1 MMRLMADNLPV
12 YVVRI
17 VLRRLYEVYKQSVK
31 LRTLERFISCYDLR
45 VQMLLHHP
53 AVPSEFIT
61 VWKEGK
67 NFVPTH
73 PKGAQCGQS

>member
-1 MMRLMADNLPV
+1 MMRFMAGDLPV

-17 VLRRLYEVYKQSVK
+17 VLRRLYEVYKQSIE

-53 AVPSEFIT
+53 AVPSELIA
-61 VWKEGK
+61 VRKEGK

-73 PKGAQCGQS
+73 PKHSQS

>member
-31 LRTLERFISCYDLR
+31 LRTLERFISCYNLR

-53 AVPSEFIT
+53 AVPSEFIA
-61 VWKEGK
+61 VWEERK